1 MVQSRGLIQEEEEEE
16 EEEEV
21 RERGRQKGTDEGG
34 VKPGDRK
41 KKRWLNGTRRDEGQ
55 ILGSGL
61 SLK

>member
-16 EEEEV
+16 

-41 KKRWLNGTRRDEGQ
+41 KKRWMNGTRRDKGQ
-55 ILGSGL
+55 IVDSVGALV
-61 SLK
+61 